1 MKIVF
6 LGSGAFG
13 LPTLQKLHAE
23 HEIAMVI
30 TQPDRPAG
38 RKMKLTPTD
47 VGRWAAEQ
55 GLPVL
60 KTDNANT
67 PEHVTSIAGLSP
79 DASVVIA
86 FGQKLSPELIAAG
99 GELVINLH
107 SSLLPKYRG
116 AAPIARAVMA
126 GESHAGVSVI
136 ALAQRMDAGEVYAT
150 DQLVIGQDETAG
162 DLHDRLAVLGPG
174 VVLRVL
180 EQLTTNTLEAI
191 EQDETLATRA
201 PKFTKAEGSVSFD
214 APADAVR
221 ARINGLNPW
230 PGCTVLCQPTD
241 GSEAAPV
248 KIRRVRVLPP
258 EEAACA
264 DDQGS
269 GATMPEASTSKG
281 GEPGQIVEGLC
292 VQTADGL
299 IQLIEL
305 QAAGT
310 KVMSAEAFA
319 AGRNLKAGDWL
330 LPLPGFVQ
338 A

>member
-1 MKIVF
+1 MKLVF

-13 LPTLQKLHAE
+13 LPTLEKLHAE
-23 HEIAMVI
+23 HEIVLVV

-38 RKMKLTPTD
+38 RKMRLTPTD
-47 VGRWAAEQ
+47 VGQWATDQ

-60 KTDNANT
+60 KTDQANA
-67 PEHVTSIAGLSP
+67 PEHVTRIAELGP

-86 FGQKLSPELIAAG
+86 FGQKLSSELIAAG
-99 GELVINLH
+99 GELVVNLH

-116 AAPIARAVMA
+116 AAPIARALMA

-136 ALAQRMDAGEVYAT
+136 ALAQRMDAGQVYAT
-150 DQLVIGQDETAG
+150 DQLAIGPDETAG
-162 DLHDRLAVLGPG
+162 DLHDCLAALGPG
-174 VVLRVL
+174 VVSRVL
-180 EQLTTNTLEAI
+180 EQLKTNTLEPI
-191 EQDETLATRA
+191 EQDESLATRA
-201 PKFTKAEGSVSFD
+201 PKFTKSEGSVSFD

-230 PGCTVLCQPTD
+230 PGCTVLCQPAD
-241 GSEAAPV
+241 GTEAAPV

-258 EEAACA
+258 EEGAR
-264 DDQGS
+264 GLGPKGETS
-269 GATMPEASTSKG
+269 GG
-281 GEPGQIVEGLC
+281 GVGEIVEGLC
-292 VQTADGL
+292 VRTADGL

-310 KVMSAEAFA
+310 KVMPAEAFA
-319 AGRNLKAGDWL
+319 TGRNLKPGDWL
-330 LPLPGFVQ
+330 LPLPGFVK